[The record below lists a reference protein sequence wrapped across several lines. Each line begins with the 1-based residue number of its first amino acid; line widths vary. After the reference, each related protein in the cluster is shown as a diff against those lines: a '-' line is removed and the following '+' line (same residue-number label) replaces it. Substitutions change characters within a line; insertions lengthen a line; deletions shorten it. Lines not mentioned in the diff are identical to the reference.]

1 VNQQLI
7 HFLILISGV
16 ILLGWFMYSE
26 NMSYSKTT
34 GGLYSNL
41 GTFSFGRDASFFAI
55 TASAGTGE

>member
-1 VNQQLI
+1 
-7 HFLILISGV
+7 
-16 ILLGWFMYSE
+16 MYSE